1 MKTLQHLLKGFTL
14 KQVMG
19 STDCVIEKLCA
30 DSREAAPRTCFVAI
44 PGSQVDGHAYIP
56 QAIALGCRAIV
67 CQALPRDM
75 DETVT
80 YVIVDAAAHA
90 LGHMAAQFYE
100 QPSKKLQVIAVTGT
114 NGKTTLVHLLYQ
126 MAQQMGYKAGML
138 STICNKIVDQTHPS
152 THTTPDSLH
161 LQQLL
166 QLMVAAG
173 CQYCF
178 MEASS
183 HAMVQERLAG
193 TALAGAVFT
202 NITHEHLDYHGTF
215 SNYIQAKKKL
225 FDALPSSAFALVNRQ
240 DKHHAMMLQ
249 NCKAQKYTFSLQDP
263 ADFRGKIVSNTLQG
277 LELEIGNQRVWM
289 QLLGAFNA
297 SNLLAAAAAAQLM
310 GLDQTESLM
319 ALSAIPPILGRMNRV
334 LHTQAHQVIID
345 YAHTPDAIQKVLT
358 TLRGMLPP
366 SARIL
371 TVMGCGGTRDKQKRP
386 LMGKILSVYSDIALF
401 TSDNPRDETAQSII
415 QDMQQG
421 VPPSAASKVRHIVDR
436 AMAIQTACTLAT
448 PQDVVLVAG
457 KGHQYYEESQGSK
470 QYFCEPELI
479 QSFFLHKKPSGRCNQ
494 QEALKA

>member
-14 KQVMG
+14 KQVIG
-19 STDCVIEKLCA
+19 STDCVIEKLCV
-30 DSREAAPRTCFVAI
+30 DSREAAPRSCFVAI
-44 PGSQVDGHAYIP
+44 PGSRVDGHTYIP
-56 QAIALGCRAIV
+56 QATALGCRVIV
-67 CQALPRDM
+67 CQALPRPI
-75 DETVT
+75 EATVT
-80 YVIVDAAAHA
+80 YVVVDATAHA
-90 LGHMAAQFYE
+90 LGHMAAHFYE

-114 NGKTTLVHLLYQ
+114 NGKTTMVHLLYQ
-126 MAQQMGYKAGML
+126 MAQHMGYKAGML

-152 THTTPDSLH
+152 THTTPDGLH
-161 LQQLL
+161 LQRLL
-166 QLMVAAG
+166 HLMVASG

-193 TALAGAVFT
+193 TELSGAIFT

-215 SNYIQAKKKL
+215 SGYIQAKKKL

-240 DKHHAMMLQ
+240 DKHHAVVLQ

-277 LELEIGNQRVWM
+277 LELEIGGQRAWM

-297 SNLLAAAAAAQLM
+297 SNLLAASAAAQLM
-310 GLDQTESLM
+310 GLDQKESLM
-319 ALSAIPPILGRMNRV
+319 ALSAVPPVLGRMNKV
-334 LHTQAHQVIID
+334 LHTQKHQVIID
-345 YAHTPDAIQKVLT
+345 YAHTPDAIQNVLA
-358 TLRGMLPP
+358 TLRVALPP
-366 SARIL
+366 TSRIL
-371 TVMGCGGTRDKQKRP
+371 TVMGCGGNRDKQKRA
-386 LMGKILSVYSDIALF
+386 LIGKILAVYSDISLF
-401 TSDNPRDETAQSII
+401 TSDNPRDETPQSII

-421 VPPSAASKVRHIVDR
+421 VPPLAASKVLYIVDR

-457 KGHQYYEESQGSK
+457 KGHQYYEESQGSR

-479 QSFFLHKKPSGRCNQ
+479 QSFFLHKKP
-494 QEALKA
+494 